1 MSVLFFHWTVISAD
15 IYVTQEDKV
24 EFNVLD
30 GEKEPT
36 ATNIL
41 PIDWVVI
48 IDIKESSSKFV
59 RFFVCGMFS
68 KFKECIRVKG

>member
-41 PIDWVVI
+41 PIDWVVL
-48 IDIKESSSKFV
+48 IDIKESSPTHIV
-59 RFFVCGMFS
+59 G
-68 KFKECIRVKG
+68 

>member
-1 MSVLFFHWTVISAD
+1 VISAD

-41 PIDWVVI
+41 PID
-48 IDIKESSSKFV
+48 
-59 RFFVCGMFS
+59 
-68 KFKECIRVKG
+68 